1 MNKYLLIATF
11 FISVTVHAQVKPF
24 SRSTIEII
32 DKYEMSIK
40 RIGGTN
46 ETFAMSLIRNINQTD
61 KDTVVGVNFEIQ
73 SVQKSDLITSSGF
86 TITNNLDFAIGK
98 STVQRVEQK
107 KGRMLLS
114 ASDFLRLIEFFN
126 ETIAIKNTQPAHDTG
141 WQLVIEDR
149 FTLIFLYESKA
160 AYKWK
165 YYMRLDDAEFELN
178 YESAIEM
185 FKKLRTFR
193 DLMAK
198 GL

>member
-1 MNKYLLIATF
+1 MNKYLLIATL

-98 STVQRVEQK
+98 STVQR
-107 KGRMLLS
+107 
-114 ASDFLRLIEFFN
+114 
-126 ETIAIKNTQPAHDTG
+126 
-141 WQLVIEDR
+141 
-149 FTLIFLYESKA
+149 
-160 AYKWK
+160 
-165 YYMRLDDAEFELN
+165 
-178 YESAIEM
+178 
-185 FKKLRTFR
+185 
-193 DLMAK
+193 
-198 GL
+198 